1 VIIAAFIPARQG
13 LPGIGLQGL
22 VLFGL
27 YVSGIVGA
35 MVVALVFRR
44 TVTRGG
50 FGLHHGIAQVSVADG
65 QGSGAGAVSA
75 GLDFPA
81 SGRDDDFHGGR
92 GPVAAAQFPA
102 CRTGQGRSMPRSQGT
117 SPMVLPWWSS
127 RSGSTATSPFR

>member
-44 TVTRGG
+44 TVTR
-50 FGLHHGIAQVSVADG
+50 A
-65 QGSGAGAVSA
+65 
-75 GLDFPA
+75 A
-81 SGRDDDFHGGR
+81 SGFIMELPKYQLPTVRIWRWGCFS
-92 GPVAAAQFPA
+92 GPGFSCV
-102 CRTGQGRSMPRSQGT
+102 GQGR
-117 SPMVLPWWSS
+117 
-127 RSGSTATSPFR
+127 